1 MYKVI
6 DMETMVLKNDS
17 NSAQIIRG
25 EKIRKSRLVTV
36 PIDTVYDDLVWSV
49 IGTIKPKMVK
59 SNKTKKEDDY

>member
-59 SNKTKKEDDY
+59 SNKTKKEDD